1 MPQNRRSKPLY
12 QRGEYWLDWDR
23 KRDGTLRT
31 RFPTI
36 FWYDNSRGRICSL
49 STRTSDVSK
58 ARIILDNHYLSH
70 SQGEDICPTCGRH
83 NEGSHNALVLQ
94 AITDYLTV
102 KQFAAASAAIRPRLA
117 HIVTYI
123 TTLKSPVIS
132 CNEVDEKWIEN
143 FRTWLANQPRV
154 SSAGAEIPRK
164 RAPSTIENSVS
175 QLAAAITAS
184 KSPLRFKPMQTKRL
198 NNTPT
203 RQLSIENLSDAFRY
217 AIDPKYPKKRSG
229 LHRFLMFSVATMAR
243 PDAAH
248 DFSTA
253 TDRKQWNSERDVICL
268 NPVGRLQTK
277 KFRAT
282 VVAPRQIIPILN
294 QVEGYLI
301 ESISVRSA
309 WDSMVDFLGW
319 PKDGEG
325 GMKLIRRSI
334 AQLVRDAGTKRAWS
348 NEWRNQMH
356 KVPSEEIALQLGHR
370 KFDSL
375 SDLYA
380 MFDPDYLE
388 HVTAAI
394 EAIIDAIIEKVPLA
408 FSITSVVGVSGEG
421 HD

>member
-1 MPQNRRSKPLY
+1 M
-12 QRGEYWLDWDR
+12 
-23 KRDGTLRT
+23 
-31 RFPTI
+31 
-36 FWYDNSRGRICSL
+36 
-49 STRTSDVSK
+49 
-58 ARIILDNHYLSH
+58 
-70 SQGEDICPTCGRH
+70 
-83 NEGSHNALVLQ
+83 
-94 AITDYLTV
+94 
-102 KQFAAASAAIRPRLA
+102 
-117 HIVTYI
+117 
-123 TTLKSPVIS
+123 
-132 CNEVDEKWIEN
+132 
-143 FRTWLANQPRV
+143 
-154 SSAGAEIPRK
+154 PRK

-203 RQLSIENLSDAFRY
+203 RRLSIENLSDAFRY

-268 NPVGRLQTK
+268 NPIGRLQTK

-282 VVAPRQIIPILN
+282 VVAARQIVPILN

-356 KVPSEEIALQLGHR
+356 KIPSEEIALQLGHR
-370 KFDSL
+370 KFDSV